1 LSYIGGMKLVLASV
15 PLSFALLSGCAT
27 FAPPSSVVRVPT
39 ANPAQFAYEF
49 ARLAG
54 DDFPRALQEAR
65 RECGRKRVHL
75 VSVGT
80 KAPDRGWVVVQCV

>member
-1 LSYIGGMKLVLASV
+1 MSYIAGMKLFLA
-15 PLSFALLSGCAT
+15 PLALACALISGCAY
-27 FAPPSSVVRVPT
+27 FGPSSVVRVPT
-39 ANPAQFAYEF
+39 ANPEQLTYEY

-54 DDFPRALQEAR
+54 DDFPRALQAAK
-65 RECGRKRVHL
+65 RECGKKRVHL